1 MPEVNERSERRERGP
16 DGWSVSRSLTPHLVP
31 SVRLSFPLHVPSSG
45 PGPGPV
51 PSGREEDG
59 VEGTDQTVTGVGG
72 K

>member
-45 PGPGPV
+45 PGPF

-59 VEGTDQTVTGVGG
+59 SE
-72 K
+72 